1 MNIVIIGC
9 GRVGA
14 FLAGLLDEDG
24 HAVTVVDLER
34 ASFEHLPKS
43 FKGNTLLGNGTDM
56 DILRQA
62 GIESAEAC
70 FALTEGDNRNLMAT
84 QIAKEIFGVRRVI
97 AKVNDPIRANL
108 YRSQGITTVS
118 RTSILGTLLRAS
130 ILGTLL
136 RAMLAEDPEVG
147 KLLLEK
153 ALAHERRL
161 AGESLAPAPAKA
173 GG

>member
-24 HAVTVVDLER
+24 HVVTVVDLER

-70 FALTEGDNRNLMAT
+70 FTLTEGDNRNLMAA

-118 RTSILGTLLRAS
+118 RTSILGTLLQ
-130 ILGTLL
+130 
-136 RAMLAEDPEVG
+136 AMLGEDPEVG

-173 GG
+173 SG

>member
-1 MNIVIIGC
+1 MNVVIIGC

-14 FLAGLLDEDG
+14 FLAGLLDEE

-34 ASFEHLPKS
+34 ASFDHLPQS

-56 DILRQA
+56 DVLRQA

-70 FALTEGDNRNLMAT
+70 FALTQGDNRNLMAA

-108 YRSQGITTVS
+108 YRSQGLVTFS
-118 RTSILGTLLRAS
+118 RTSILGTLLQ
-130 ILGTLL
+130 G
-136 RAMLAEDPEVG
+136 MLSEDPEVG
-147 KLLLEK
+147 KVLLQQ
-153 ALAHERRL
+153 ALGHERRL
-161 AGESLAPAPAKA
+161 AGESTAPTPAKA

>member
-34 ASFEHLPKS
+34 ASFEHLPQS

-70 FALTEGDNRNLMAT
+70 FTLTQGDNRNLMAA

-108 YRSQGITTVS
+108 YRSQGLTTFS
-118 RTSILGTLLRAS
+118 RTSILGTLLQ
-130 ILGTLL
+130 
-136 RAMLAEDPEVG
+136 AMLAEDPEVG
-147 KLLLEK
+147 KMLVEK

-161 AGESLAPAPAKA
+161 AGESPAPTPAKA
-173 GG
+173 SR